1 MEKFVLENAGK
12 VASEDFAVADAEIK
26 ALKMEIAKYADLE
39 KILKVNEQ
47 HVADAQAAREAMQ
60 AELAK

>member
-47 HVADAQAAREAMQ
+47 HVADA
-60 AELAK
+60 